1 MKRLSSKIIVSVS
14 LALFLILF
22 SSCDTTESNVT
33 SLSLSFA
40 SKTTLPKV
48 NADNFQIQ
56 EVKLLLRNIK
66 LKNQANE
73 DSEQV
78 KAGPF
83 VINLSLNGE
92 VTEFASS
99 EIPPGNYDRVRFEIH
114 KLEDSDVV
122 PDLEFKEGT
131 ESSQRYS
138 AIVKGTLDGNTF
150 TYKFQKSAEQDIKLD
165 EDIVVGEGEAANLTL
180 IVDPKSWFYEGDIL
194 LNPNDQANE
203 SKIEQRMKEG
213 FKRALKDNNHDG
225 LND

>member
-1 MKRLSSKIIVSVS
+1 MKHLSSKIIMSII
-14 LALFLILF
+14 LAVLLVLF
-22 SSCDTTESNVT
+22 SSCDTTESNET
-33 SLSLSFA
+33 TLSLSFA
-40 SKTTLPKV
+40 SESTLQKV
-48 NADNFQIQ
+48 NTDDFQIQ

-66 LKNQANE
+66 LKNQADE
-73 DSEQV
+73 ESEQV

-83 VINLSLNGE
+83 VIDLNLNGE

-122 PDLEFKEGT
+122 PDPEFKEGT
-131 ESSQRYS
+131 ESTQRYS
-138 AIVKGTLDGNTF
+138 AIVKGMLNGNAF
-150 TYKFQKSAEQDIKLD
+150 TYKFEKSAEQDIKLD
-165 EDIVVGEGEAANLTL
+165 EDIVIGDGEAANLTL
-180 IVDPKSWFYEGDIL
+180 TVDPKSWFYEGDIL